1 MSAIVIYG
9 DAVQEARN
17 RIRSMQV
24 SVMFKTLDR
33 MTFAEGKQHAA
44 LLANAILSPQLQAEN
59 PGAAVNLE
67 RARDRIRN
75 FYSNDY
81 VQEVFALG
89 DAIRDLGE
97 YIENGG
103 AGAAVKEFE
112 NNLRNKPAFD
122 KSSNR
127 ARQEAAGYA
136 LSEWPPLGIFKNRL
150 LDRSVVK
157 YMERFYGPYIGAD
170 ISGTTTDG
178 LAVLALLQTVI
189 DGGGRLAEQAQA
201 QAALGWELP
210 PIATMVLQYHHS
222 LLECGLALALKNS
235 AVQSGQDAPVL
246 GKFDY
251 YDLSTLADS
260 RVFSPVLKVGTSVL
274 KRELA
279 GRRLVVLRDAIDIQ
293 SSPYADCEVALLVDG
308 ADAVFDIGAQYEVFA
323 GLRKVQVMSGDGVY
337 RNGDPSLLQV
347 AEYYAA
353 DLDVPPL
360 HGDAAAARSLA
371 KMNSAEL
378 KGLPGL
384 AFDNLDRALATL
396 RPPPPVGAQAEP
408 APPVLAAPPA
418 SGADADPDSENSAD
432 GQGAAVPDAG
442 NDLLSRLSGMQP
454 AQLAALR
461 RLLSN

>member
-17 RIRSMQV
+17 RIRSVQV

-44 LLANAILSPQLQAEN
+44 LLAQAILSPQLQAEN
-59 PGAAVNLE
+59 PRAAGNLE

-103 AGAAVKEFE
+103 AGAAVKDFE
-112 NNLRNKPAFD
+112 SNLRNKAAFD
-122 KSSNR
+122 RSSNR
-127 ARQEAAGYA
+127 ARQETAGYA

-189 DGGGRLAEQAQA
+189 DGGGSLAEQAQA
-201 QAALGWELP
+201 QAAQGWELP

-222 LLECGLALALKNS
+222 LLECGLALALKNGALRS
-235 AVQSGQDAPVL
+235 QGQDAPVL

-260 RVFSPVLKVGTSVL
+260 RVFSPVLKVGNNAL
-274 KRELA
+274 QRELA

-293 SSPYADCEVALLVDG
+293 SSPYADCEIALLVDG

-353 DLDVPPL
+353 DLDVPPI
-360 HGDAAAARSLA
+360 HGDPAAARSLA

-378 KGLPGL
+378 RGLQGL
-384 AFDNLDRALATL
+384 AFDNLDKALATL
-396 RPPPPVGAQAEP
+396 RPPPPLGAHVEAASP
-408 APPVLAAPPA
+408 AQPA
-418 SGADADPDSENSAD
+418 ADPAADPENPAD
-432 GQGAAVPDAG
+432 GQGAAAPAAG
-442 NDLLSRLSGMQP
+442 NDLLSRLSALQP

-461 RLLSN
+461 KMLSN